1 MRIECVRLCLFIF
14 FCVTHMVH
22 DDVCM
27 FYLHFDKTKKNP
39 VIRGDNSN
47 ERHKSIENDE
57 SR

>member
-1 MRIECVRLCLFIF
+1 MYSCACVCLFF
-14 FCVTHMVH
+14 VCATHMVQ

-27 FYLHFDKTKKNP
+27 FYLHFDKKKNP

>member
-1 MRIECVRLCLFIF
+1 MFVLCAID
-14 FCVTHMVH
+14 MVH

-27 FYLHFDKTKKNP
+27 YECFICISTTTEKQNKNP